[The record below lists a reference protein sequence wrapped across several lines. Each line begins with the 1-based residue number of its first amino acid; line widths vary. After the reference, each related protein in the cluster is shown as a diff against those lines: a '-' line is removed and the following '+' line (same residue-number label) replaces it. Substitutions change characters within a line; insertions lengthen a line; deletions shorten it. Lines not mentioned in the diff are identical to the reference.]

1 MSRGRP
7 RLQITLSTEERADL
21 TRRVRAPTSE
31 QRAVRRAKII
41 LGLADGLDVRA
52 TARRAQSSPRT
63 VERWRARFVRL
74 RVAGLADRPGR
85 GRKPTFGH
93 VTRMQILS
101 IACQPKSVT
110 IVRPCRCHQL
120 SEKQF
125 FLQRALE
132 KLADTGA
139 LSPICHLVVAISAAS
154 SLLVP
159 GEEIKEVFIPR
170 TMEEVA
176 REAERRG
183 VLETISK
190 SSVQRILS
198 EGDLHPH
205 KIRGWMHSPDP
216 EFRQKATEICE
227 LYQNPPPNS
236 VVICVDEMTG
246 IQAIERCNADRGT
259 RPGGLGR
266 REYEYIRNGTQVLL
280 AGWNVQS
287 GEVTAICKD
296 HRAASDLLELMEE
309 IARRYPDSRVH
320 IVWDNLNTHF
330 DGPEKRWSTFNAR
343 HQNRFVFHYTPIHA
357 SWVNQVELFFSIVRR
372 RCLKHESFRSTYH
385 LHLKV
390 MEFIEQ
396 WNSRPHRF
404 RWTFG
409 GYPLQA
415 GVEDKQAA

>member
-7 RLQITLSTEERADL
+7 RCNIELSAEERHEL
-21 TRRVRAPTSE
+21 TRRVRADTAE
-31 QRAVRRAKII
+31 QREARRARIV
-41 LGLADGLDVRA
+41 LCLADGLDVQA
-52 TARRAQSSPRT
+52 TARAARSSTRT
-63 VERWRARFVRL
+63 VERWRGRFVCSRL
-74 RVAGLADRPGR
+74 AGLVDRPGR

-101 IACQPKSVT
+101 IACDPKSVA
-110 IVRPCRCHQL
+110 IVAPCRCHQL

-125 FLQRALE
+125 FLRSTLE
-132 KLADTGA
+132 KLADAKT
-139 LSPICHLVVAISAAS
+139 LSPIWQ
-154 SLLVP
+154 LLVAVMGAALVSVP
-159 GEEIKEVFIPR
+159 SEQSKEVFIPR
-170 TMEEVA
+170 TIEEVA

-183 VLETISK
+183 VVKTISK

-216 EFRQKATEICE
+216 EFQQKVTEICE
-227 LYQNPPPNS
+227 LYQNPPPHS

-246 IQAIERCNADRGT
+246 IQAIERCNADRGAY
-259 RPGGLGR
+259 PGGLGR

-296 HRAASDLLELMEE
+296 QRAASDLLELMEE

-320 IVWDNLNTHF
+320 IVWDNLNTHVN
-330 DGPEKRWSTFNAR
+330 GPEKRWDTFNAR

-372 RCLKHESFRSTYH
+372 RCLKHASFRSTFH

-390 MEFIEQ
+390 LEFIAQ
-396 WNSRPHRF
+396 WNSRPHPF

-415 GVEDKQAA
+415 GVEDRQAA